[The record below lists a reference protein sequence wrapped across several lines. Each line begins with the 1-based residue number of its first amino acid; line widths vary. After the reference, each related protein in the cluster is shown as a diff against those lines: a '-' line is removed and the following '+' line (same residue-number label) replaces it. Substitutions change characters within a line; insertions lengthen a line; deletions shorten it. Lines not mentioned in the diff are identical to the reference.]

1 MISAADKKLL
11 RELALRVAAH
21 AADPIQE
28 QKKKLWTLHNDLK
41 TNEPLIFIDPE
52 NGWNE
57 IFPQSALLCTDPLAR
72 DWEFQLRIRL
82 FHAEHLK
89 DDFVVDD
96 TFGVPIAASD
106 DGWGVQI
113 LREGGHNNG
122 AYHVTPAIE
131 DYEEDF
137 CKLHFPKL
145 TLDDAAS
152 ARLMETAQETFGDI
166 LNVRRYA
173 SWWWS
178 LGLTN
183 RYIDLRGLENFLC
196 DFVLEPEWVHKMMD
210 FLGRGTLAQIDFL
223 EQNGCLFSNNGN
235 RYVGSGG
242 FGFTNDLPEVE
253 GSTVT
258 QNMWGFA
265 ESQETSSISPQMYA
279 EFIFPYHKRI
289 LERFGLNCYGCCEA
303 FESRWAYISQIP
315 RLRRVSCS
323 PWSDPDAASELLGSR
338 YISSHKPSPTP
349 LASANMDEDS
359 ARKNLRAIL
368 RHAPNTVQELIM
380 KDNHT
385 LGGNPYNAVRWVEL
399 AREEIGNI

>member
-1 MISAADKKLL
+1 MIGQADQKIL
-11 RELALRVAAH
+11 RNLALRVAAH

-41 TNEPLIFIDPE
+41 TNEPLVFIDPE

-57 IFPQSALLCTDPLAR
+57 IFPQSALLCTAPLAR
-72 DWEFQLRIRL
+72 DWEFHLRIRL
-82 FHAEHLK
+82 FHAEQLK

-96 TFGVPIAASD
+96 LFGVPMVCSD
-106 DGWGVQI
+106 DGWGVKI
-113 LREGGHNNG
+113 IHEGGGNNG

-137 CKLHFPKL
+137 QKLHFPKL
-145 TLDDAAS
+145 TLDPAAS
-152 ARLMETAQETFGDI
+152 DQRLEIAQETFGDI
-166 LNVRRYA
+166 LKVHRHH

-183 RYIDLRGLENFLC
+183 KYIDLRGLENFLC

-210 FLGRGTLAQIDFL
+210 FLCQGMLDQIDFL
-223 EQNGCLFSNNGN
+223 EKNNCLFGN
-235 RYVGSGG
+235 TGNHYVGSGG
-242 FGFTNDLPEVE
+242 FGFTNDLPDIQ
-253 GSTVT
+253 GATVT
-258 QNMWGFA
+258 QTMWGFA
-265 ESQETSSISPQMYA
+265 ESQETSSISPQMYG
-279 EFIFPYHKRI
+279 EFIFPYHKRL

-303 FESRWAYISQIP
+303 FENRWEYISQIP

-323 PWSDPDAASELLGSR
+323 PWSNPDAASELLGNR

-349 LASANMDEDS
+349 LASFNMDEDS
-359 ARKNLRAIL
+359 ARKNLRSIL

-385 LGGNPYNAVRWVEL
+385 LGGNPYNAVRWVQL
-399 AREEIGNI
+399 VREEIGKV

>member
-1 MISAADKKLL
+1 MIGATDKKIL
-11 RELALRVAAH
+11 RDLALQVAAH
-21 AADPIQE
+21 AAAPIQQ

-41 TNEPLIFIDPE
+41 TNEPLVFIDPE

-57 IFPQSALLCTDPLAR
+57 IFPQSALLCTNPLAR
-72 DWEFQLRIRL
+72 DWEFHLRIRL
-82 FHAEHLK
+82 FHAEQLK

-96 TFGVPIAASD
+96 VFGIPIVASN
-106 DGWGVQI
+106 DGWGVDI
-113 LREGGHNNG
+113 VHEGGENNG
-122 AYHVTPAIE
+122 AYHVIPAIE

-137 CKLHFPKL
+137 QKLHFPNL

-152 ARLMETAQETFGDI
+152 SQLMETAQEIFGDI

-196 DFVLEPEWVHKMMD
+196 DFVLEPEWVHKMMN
-210 FLGRGTLAQIDFL
+210 FLCQGTLDQIDFL
-223 EQNGCLFSNNGN
+223 EQNGCLFSNVGN

-242 FGFTNDLPEVE
+242 FGFTNQLPETE
-253 GSTVT
+253 SCTVT

-279 EFIFPYHKRI
+279 EFIFPYHKRV

-303 FESRWAYISQIP
+303 FEGRWEYISKIP

-323 PWSDPDAASELLGSR
+323 PWSDPNVASELLGNR
-338 YISSHKPSPTP
+338 FISSHKPSPTP
-349 LASANMDEDS
+349 LASSSMDEDS
-359 ARKNLRAIL
+359 ARKNLRSIL

-385 LGGNPYNAVRWVEL
+385 LGGNPNNAVRWVEL
-399 AREEIGNI
+399 AREEIANR

>member
-1 MISAADKKLL
+1 MFSAADKKVL
-11 RELALRVAAH
+11 RDLALRVAAH

-41 TNEPLIFIDPE
+41 TNEPLVFIDPE

-57 IFPQSALLCTDPLAR
+57 IFPQSALLCSEPLAR
-72 DWEFQLRIRL
+72 DWEFHLRIRL

-96 TFGVPIAASD
+96 LFGVPIVANS
-106 DGWGVQI
+106 DGWGVEI
-113 LREGGHNNG
+113 VYEGGKNNG
-122 AYHVTPAIE
+122 AYHITPAIE

-137 CKLHFPKL
+137 YKLHFPKL
-145 TLDDAAS
+145 TLDMAAS
-152 ARLMETAQETFGDI
+152 DRRLELAQEIFGDI
-166 LNVRRYA
+166 LKVHRHS

-183 RYIDLRGLENFLC
+183 KFIDLRGLENFLC

-210 FLGRGTLAQIDFL
+210 FLCQGMLDQIDFL
-223 EQNGCLFSNNGN
+223 EQNDCLFSNTGN
-235 RYVGSGG
+235 HYVGSGG
-242 FGFTNDLPEVE
+242 FGFTNELPDIQ
-253 GSTVT
+253 GTTVT

-265 ESQETSSISPQMYA
+265 ESQETSSISPQMYE
-279 EFIFPYHKRI
+279 EFIFPYHKK
-289 LERFGLNCYGCCEA
+289 LLDRFGLNCYGCCEA
-303 FESRWAYISQIP
+303 FEARWEYIRQIP

-323 PWSDPDAASELLGSR
+323 PWSNPDVASELLGNR

-349 LASANMDEDS
+349 LASTNMDEDS

-385 LGGNPYNAVRWVEL
+385 LGGNPYNAVRWVQL
-399 AREEIGNI
+399 VREEIGNI